1 LLINIKWL
9 FCREL
14 WEKTME
20 IKKHYKLYKDGKNWC
35 AMALAVAAVSA
46 GLVLG
51 NTNVKA
57 DTPAD
62 NVPVVKTTNPT
73 TGDANA
79 ELASQE
85 KAAQAKDNGNYG
97 YLDAAQVVNNN
108 DLHVSGWQATNQA
121 AGKDNRYL
129 VAYDSTTNTE
139 LGRASVTENVAR
151 PDVAKAY
158 PDVVNAKDSGYQ
170 ATMNNL
176 DWSKVKSVDDQIH
189 IVSRYSDAA
198 NGEGNHV
205 DNWSQPINLDK
216 GNYAYLDNFGV
227 KDNQLQ
233 VSGWNATNKAL
244 GKANHYVILYD
255 RTAGHEITRVKVEP
269 AVRPDVAKA
278 YSQVINAKDSGFNTA
293 FSLAGIDL
301 NHELQIISRYSDAAN
316 GEGNYV
322 SYWYAPK
329 KFAPANTSN
338 QGSLDSFN
346 LSNGQLIVSGWH
358 ATDYSQVENNHYLIL
373 FDNTN
378 KTQVKSIKVTNVARP
393 DVAKAYPTVA
403 TAGQSGFN
411 ANFGTVNLTP
421 GHSYSLVSRYSTLDG
436 GNGDN
441 GQSKT
446 TDYWFNPV
454 TLDQQASYIDSFTKT
469 DNGYNVKGWMV
480 SDQSINKPNAY
491 LILLNDGSEIDRV
504 HVDLTA
510 RPDVAKVYPS
520 IYNSQKSGFD
530 VNFKVDPAKAN
541 GTLKVIMRFAGD
553 DANKDFSDQYSQDYP
568 TNAGNFDNI
577 HVTASQVT
585 LSGWHASSQAANK
598 PYEWLIVLDNNG
610 QELYRQEITDKGLGR
625 DDVQNVYPYIEGA
638 NKSGFQVTMN
648 IPTKM
653 QGHLVR
659 FIHRLTDDKNGN
671 GNFIDLSSN
680 PVLVNLQYNLNE
692 NGINRYILN
701 NHINHAT
708 ITVNHVIP
716 ADTTDVYSET
726 EDGKP
731 NMVVVHETANPNDS
745 IWGEINYEKAHYNNA
760 FVHAFVDG
768 DQIIEISP
776 TDHEAWGAAYPANGR
791 AVQFEQ
797 VEVYGANNF
806 ARELV
811 NAAYY
816 TAYKMNEYGMVP
828 SLAQANGTG
837 TLWSHH
843 NVTQYIANGKTDH
856 TDPDGYWANRASR
869 YFGTSYTMKDFFELV
884 KYEYSHL

>member
-1 LLINIKWL
+1 
-9 FCREL
+9 
-14 WEKTME
+14 ME

-57 DTPAD
+57 DTPTD

-85 KAAQAKDNGNYG
+85 RAAQAKDNGNYG
-97 YLDAAQVVNNN
+97 YLDDAQVVNNN

-139 LGRASVTENVAR
+139 LGRTSVTENVAR

-170 ATMNNL
+170 ATMSNL

-322 SYWYAPK
+322 SYWYAPQ

-393 DVAKAYPTVA
+393 DVVKAYPTVA

-411 ANFGTVNLTP
+411 ANFGTVNLIP

-454 TLDQQASYIDSFTKT
+454 TLDQQASYVDSFTKT
-469 DNGYNVKGWMV
+469 DKGYNVKGWMV

-491 LILLNDGSEIDRV
+491 LILLNDGQEIARTKV
-504 HVDLTA
+504 ELTD

-520 IYNSQKSGFD
+520 IYNSQKSGF
-530 VNFKVDPAKAN
+530 NGEFMVDPAKAN

-553 DANKDFSDQYSQDYP
+553 DANHNYSDQYSQDYP
-568 TNAGNFDNI
+568 TNAGNFDNV
-577 HVTASQVT
+577 HVTASQVS
-585 LSGWHASSQAANK
+585 LSGWHASTQAGNK

-610 QELYRQEITDKGLGR
+610 QELYRQQITDKNITR
-625 DDVQNVYPYIEGA
+625 NDVQNVYPYIEGA
-638 NKSGFQVTMN
+638 NKSGFQIVIPTQENMLHKVVKIINRLTDDPAGNGNYIDIVSGPVSILSGAQTEGRKTTTYNDKGQIVAVYNDAEVISQLPELPTGCEITAVTMMLRYAGYN
-648 IPTKM
+648 VNKIQLANEMPRSNNGDYGFVGNPFSPSGWWIFPTGIAPVVNKYVGHSDIM
-653 QGHLVR
+653 TGASMERIKDKLNQGHLVVAWVANV
-659 FIHRLTDDKNGN
+659 NG
-671 GNFIDLSSN
+671 F
-680 PVLVNLQYNLNE
+680 V
-692 NGINRYILN
+692 
-701 NHINHAT
+701 NHALALT
-708 ITVNHVIP
+708 GYD
-716 ADTTDVYSET
+716 ASRLF
-726 EDGKP
+726 
-731 NMVVVHETANPNDS
+731 
-745 IWGEINYEKAHYNNA
+745 YNNPWTGRKESMTYGEFYQHWNA
-760 FVHAFVDG
+760 DKQRA
-768 DQIIEISP
+768 IS
-776 TDHEAWGAAYPANGR
+776 Y
-791 AVQFEQ
+791 
-797 VEVYGANNF
+797 
-806 ARELV
+806 
-811 NAAYY
+811 
-816 TAYKMNEYGMVP
+816 
-828 SLAQANGTG
+828 
-837 TLWSHH
+837 
-843 NVTQYIANGKTDH
+843 
-856 TDPDGYWANRASR
+856 
-869 YFGTSYTMKDFFELV
+869 
-884 KYEYSHL
+884 

>member
-1 LLINIKWL
+1 
-9 FCREL
+9 
-14 WEKTME
+14 ME

-35 AMALAVAAVSA
+35 AMALSVAAISA

-57 DTPAD
+57 DTPTD
-62 NVPVVKTTNPT
+62 NVSVVKTTNLT
-73 TGDANA
+73 TGDANV

-139 LGRASVTENVAR
+139 LGRTSVTENVAR

-170 ATMNNL
+170 ATMDNL

-255 RTAGHEITRVKVEP
+255 RTAGPEITRVKVEP
-269 AVRPDVAKA
+269 TVRPDVAKA

-322 SYWYAPK
+322 SYWYAPQ

-338 QGSLDSFN
+338 QGNLDSFN

-411 ANFGTVNLTP
+411 ANFGSVNLTP

-446 TDYWFNPV
+446 TDYWFSPV
-454 TLDQQASYIDSFTKT
+454 TLDQQASYVDSFTKT
-469 DNGYNVKGWMV
+469 DKGYNVKGWMV

-491 LILLNDGSEIDRV
+491 LILLNDGQEIARTKV
-504 HVDLTA
+504 ELTD

-520 IYNSQKSGFD
+520 IYNSQKSGF
-530 VNFKVDPAKAN
+530 NGEFKVDSAKAN
-541 GTLKVIMRFAGD
+541 GTLKLIMRFAGD
-553 DANKDFSDQYSQDYP
+553 DANKNFSDQYSQDYP

-577 HVTASQVT
+577 HVTASQVS
-585 LSGWHASSQAANK
+585 LSGWHASTQAGNK

-610 QELYRQEITDKGLGR
+610 QELYRQEITDKNISR
-625 DDVQNVYPYIEGA
+625 NDVQNVYPYIEGA
-638 NKSGFQVTMN
+638 NKSGFQIVIPTQENMLHKVVKIINRLTDDPAGNGNYIDIVSRPISILSGAQTEGRKTTIYNDNGQIVAVYNDAEVISQLPELPTGCEITAVTMMLRYAGYDVNKVQLAN
-648 IPTKM
+648 IMPRSNNGDYGFVGNPFSPSGWWIFPTGIAPVVDRFVGHHEIMTGASMQRIQDKLK
-653 QGHLVR
+653 QGHLVVAWVANV
-659 FIHRLTDDKNGN
+659 NG
-671 GNFIDLSSN
+671 F
-680 PVLVNLQYNLNE
+680 V
-692 NGINRYILN
+692 
-701 NHINHAT
+701 NHALALT
-708 ITVNHVIP
+708 GYD
-716 ADTTDVYSET
+716 A
-726 EDGKP
+726 GRLF
-731 NMVVVHETANPNDS
+731 
-745 IWGEINYEKAHYNNA
+745 YNNPWTGRKESMTYGEFYQHWNA
-760 FVHAFVDG
+760 DRQRA
-768 DQIIEISP
+768 IS
-776 TDHEAWGAAYPANGR
+776 Y
-791 AVQFEQ
+791 
-797 VEVYGANNF
+797 
-806 ARELV
+806 
-811 NAAYY
+811 
-816 TAYKMNEYGMVP
+816 
-828 SLAQANGTG
+828 
-837 TLWSHH
+837 
-843 NVTQYIANGKTDH
+843 
-856 TDPDGYWANRASR
+856 
-869 YFGTSYTMKDFFELV
+869 
-884 KYEYSHL
+884 

>member
-1 LLINIKWL
+1 MLINIKWL

-14 WEKTME
+14 WEITME

-57 DTPAD
+57 DTPTD

-85 KAAQAKDNGNYG
+85 RAAQAKDNGNYG
-97 YLDAAQVVNNN
+97 YLDDAQVVNNN

-139 LGRASVTENVAR
+139 LGRTSVTENVAR

-170 ATMNNL
+170 ATMSNL

-322 SYWYAPK
+322 SYWYAPQ

-393 DVAKAYPTVA
+393 DVVKAYPTVA

-411 ANFGTVNLTP
+411 ANFGTVNLIP

-454 TLDQQASYIDSFTKT
+454 TLDQQASYVDSFTKT
-469 DNGYNVKGWMV
+469 DKGYNVKGWMV

-491 LILLNDGSEIDRV
+491 LILLNDGQEIARTKV
-504 HVDLTA
+504 ELTD

-520 IYNSQKSGFD
+520 IYNSQKSGF
-530 VNFKVDPAKAN
+530 NGEFMVDPAKAN

-553 DANKDFSDQYSQDYP
+553 DANHNYSDQYSQDYP
-568 TNAGNFDNI
+568 TNAGNFDNV
-577 HVTASQVT
+577 HVTASQVS
-585 LSGWHASSQAANK
+585 LSGWHASTQAGNK

-610 QELYRQEITDKGLGR
+610 QELYRQQITDKNITR
-625 DDVQNVYPYIEGA
+625 NDVQNVYPYIEGA
-638 NKSGFQVTMN
+638 NKSGFQIVIPTQENMLHKVVKIINRLTDDPAGNGNYIDIVSGPVSILSGAQTEGRKTTTYNDKGQIVAVYNDAEVISQLPELPTGCEITAVTMMLRYAGYN
-648 IPTKM
+648 VNKIQLANEMPRSNNGDYGFVGNPFSPSGWWIFPTGIAPVVNKYVGHSDIM
-653 QGHLVR
+653 TGASMERIKDKLNQGHLVVAWVANV
-659 FIHRLTDDKNGN
+659 NG
-671 GNFIDLSSN
+671 F
-680 PVLVNLQYNLNE
+680 V
-692 NGINRYILN
+692 
-701 NHINHAT
+701 NHALALT
-708 ITVNHVIP
+708 GYD
-716 ADTTDVYSET
+716 ASRLF
-726 EDGKP
+726 
-731 NMVVVHETANPNDS
+731 
-745 IWGEINYEKAHYNNA
+745 YNNPWTGRKESMTYGEFYQHWNA
-760 FVHAFVDG
+760 DKQRA
-768 DQIIEISP
+768 IS
-776 TDHEAWGAAYPANGR
+776 Y
-791 AVQFEQ
+791 
-797 VEVYGANNF
+797 
-806 ARELV
+806 
-811 NAAYY
+811 
-816 TAYKMNEYGMVP
+816 
-828 SLAQANGTG
+828 
-837 TLWSHH
+837 
-843 NVTQYIANGKTDH
+843 
-856 TDPDGYWANRASR
+856 
-869 YFGTSYTMKDFFELV
+869 
-884 KYEYSHL
+884 

>member
-1 LLINIKWL
+1 
-9 FCREL
+9 
-14 WEKTME
+14 ME

-57 DTPAD
+57 DTLAD

-85 KAAQAKDNGNYG
+85 KTAQAKDNGNYG

-129 VAYDSTTNTE
+129 VAYDSTTSAE
-139 LGRASVTENVAR
+139 LGRTSVTENVAR

-269 AVRPDVAKA
+269 TVRPDVAKA

-322 SYWYAPK
+322 SYWYAPQ

-338 QGSLDSFN
+338 QGNLDSFN

-411 ANFGTVNLTP
+411 ANFGPVNLTP

-454 TLDQQASYIDSFTKT
+454 TLDQQATYVDSFTKT
-469 DNGYNVKGWMV
+469 DKGYNVKGWMV

-491 LILLNDGSEIDRV
+491 LILLNDGQEIARTKV
-504 HVDLTA
+504 ELTD

-520 IYNSQKSGFD
+520 IYNSQKSGF
-530 VNFKVDPAKAN
+530 NGEFKVDPAKAN

-553 DANKDFSDQYSQDYP
+553 DANKNFSDQYSQDYP

-577 HVTASQVT
+577 HVTASQVS
-585 LSGWHASSQAANK
+585 LSGWHASTQAGNK

-610 QELYRQEITDKGLGR
+610 QELYRQEITDKNISR
-625 DDVQNVYPYIEGA
+625 NDVQNVYPYIEGA
-638 NKSGFQVTMN
+638 NKSGFQIVIPTQENMLHKVVKIINRLTDDPAGNGNYIDIVSGPVSILSGAQTEGRKTTTYNDNGQIVAVYNDAEVISQLPELPTGCEITAVTMMLRYAGYDVNKVQLAN
-648 IPTKM
+648 IMPRSNNGDYGFVGNPFSPSGWWIFPTGIAPVVDRFVGHHEIMTGASMQRIQDKLK
-653 QGHLVR
+653 QGHLVVAWVANV
-659 FIHRLTDDKNGN
+659 NG
-671 GNFIDLSSN
+671 F
-680 PVLVNLQYNLNE
+680 V
-692 NGINRYILN
+692 
-701 NHINHAT
+701 NHALALT
-708 ITVNHVIP
+708 GYD
-716 ADTTDVYSET
+716 A
-726 EDGKP
+726 GRLF
-731 NMVVVHETANPNDS
+731 
-745 IWGEINYEKAHYNNA
+745 YNNPWTGRKESMTYGEFYQHWNA
-760 FVHAFVDG
+760 DRQRA
-768 DQIIEISP
+768 IS
-776 TDHEAWGAAYPANGR
+776 Y
-791 AVQFEQ
+791 
-797 VEVYGANNF
+797 
-806 ARELV
+806 
-811 NAAYY
+811 
-816 TAYKMNEYGMVP
+816 
-828 SLAQANGTG
+828 
-837 TLWSHH
+837 
-843 NVTQYIANGKTDH
+843 
-856 TDPDGYWANRASR
+856 
-869 YFGTSYTMKDFFELV
+869 
-884 KYEYSHL
+884 

>member
-1 LLINIKWL
+1 
-9 FCREL
+9 
-14 WEKTME
+14 ME

-338 QGSLDSFN
+338 QGNLDSFN

-454 TLDQQASYIDSFTKT
+454 TLDQQASYVDSFTKT

-491 LILLNDGSEIDRV
+491 LILLNDGQEIARTKV
-504 HVDLTA
+504 ELTD

-530 VNFKVDPAKAN
+530 GEFKVDPAKAN

-553 DANKDFSDQYSQDYP
+553 DANKNFSDQYSQDYP

-625 DDVQNVYPYIEGA
+625 NDVQNVYPYIEGA
-638 NKSGFQVTMN
+638 NKSGFQIVIPTQENMLHKVVKIINRLTDDSAGNGNYIDIVSGPVSILSGAQTEGRKTITYNDNGQIVAVYNDAEVISQLPELPTGCEITAVTMMLRYAGYDVNKVQLAN
-648 IPTKM
+648 IMPRSNNGDYGFVGNTFSPSGWWIFPTGIAPVVDRFVGHHEIMTGASMQRIQDKLK
-653 QGHLVR
+653 QGHLVVAWVANV
-659 FIHRLTDDKNGN
+659 NG
-671 GNFIDLSSN
+671 F
-680 PVLVNLQYNLNE
+680 V
-692 NGINRYILN
+692 
-701 NHINHAT
+701 NHALALT
-708 ITVNHVIP
+708 GYD
-716 ADTTDVYSET
+716 ASRLF
-726 EDGKP
+726 
-731 NMVVVHETANPNDS
+731 
-745 IWGEINYEKAHYNNA
+745 YNNPWTGRKESMTYGEFYQHWNA
-760 FVHAFVDG
+760 DKQRA
-768 DQIIEISP
+768 IS
-776 TDHEAWGAAYPANGR
+776 Y
-791 AVQFEQ
+791 
-797 VEVYGANNF
+797 
-806 ARELV
+806 
-811 NAAYY
+811 
-816 TAYKMNEYGMVP
+816 
-828 SLAQANGTG
+828 
-837 TLWSHH
+837 
-843 NVTQYIANGKTDH
+843 
-856 TDPDGYWANRASR
+856 
-869 YFGTSYTMKDFFELV
+869 
-884 KYEYSHL
+884 

>member
-1 LLINIKWL
+1 MLINIKWL

-14 WEKTME
+14 WEITME

-57 DTPAD
+57 DTSAD

-73 TGDANA
+73 TGDVNA

-97 YLDAAQVVNNN
+97 YLDVAQVVNNN

-139 LGRASVTENVAR
+139 LGRTSVTENVAR

-170 ATMNNL
+170 TIMNNL
-176 DWSKVKSVDDQIH
+176 DWNKVKSVDDQIQ

-198 NGEGNHV
+198 NGEGNRV

-269 AVRPDVAKA
+269 TVRPDVAKA

-293 FSLAGIDL
+293 FSLASIDL

-378 KTQVKSIKVTNVARP
+378 KTQVKSIKVTNVARL

-411 ANFGTVNLTP
+411 ANFGTVNLIS

-446 TDYWFNPV
+446 TDYWFSPV
-454 TLDQQASYIDSFTKT
+454 TLDQQASYVDSFTKA

-491 LILLNDGSEIDRV
+491 LILLNDGQEIARTKV
-504 HVDLTA
+504 ELTD

-520 IYNSQKSGFD
+520 IYNSQKSGF
-530 VNFKVDPAKAN
+530 NGEFKVDPAKAN

-553 DANKDFSDQYSQDYP
+553 DANQNYSDQYSQDYP

-638 NKSGFQVTMN
+638 NKSGFQIVIPTQENMLHKVVKIINRLTDDPAGNGNYIDIVSGPVSILSGAQTEGRKTTTYNDNGQIVAVYNDAEVISQLPELPTGCEITAVTMMLRYAGYDVNKVQLAN
-648 IPTKM
+648 IMPRSNNGDYGFVGNPFSPSGWWIFPTGIAPVVDRFVGHHEIMTGASMQRIQDKLK
-653 QGHLVR
+653 QGHLVVAWVANV
-659 FIHRLTDDKNGN
+659 NG
-671 GNFIDLSSN
+671 F
-680 PVLVNLQYNLNE
+680 V
-692 NGINRYILN
+692 
-701 NHINHAT
+701 NHALALT
-708 ITVNHVIP
+708 GYD
-716 ADTTDVYSET
+716 ASRLF
-726 EDGKP
+726 
-731 NMVVVHETANPNDS
+731 
-745 IWGEINYEKAHYNNA
+745 YNNPWTGRKESMTYGEFYQHWNA
-760 FVHAFVDG
+760 DKQRA
-768 DQIIEISP
+768 IS
-776 TDHEAWGAAYPANGR
+776 Y
-791 AVQFEQ
+791 
-797 VEVYGANNF
+797 
-806 ARELV
+806 
-811 NAAYY
+811 
-816 TAYKMNEYGMVP
+816 
-828 SLAQANGTG
+828 
-837 TLWSHH
+837 
-843 NVTQYIANGKTDH
+843 
-856 TDPDGYWANRASR
+856 
-869 YFGTSYTMKDFFELV
+869 
-884 KYEYSHL
+884 

>member
-1 LLINIKWL
+1 
-9 FCREL
+9 
-14 WEKTME
+14 ME

-73 TGDANA
+73 TGNANA
-79 ELASQE
+79 ELANQE

-97 YLDAAQVVNNN
+97 YLDVAQVVNNN

-139 LGRASVTENVAR
+139 LGRTSVTENVAR

-170 ATMNNL
+170 ATMSNL

-322 SYWYAPK
+322 SYWYAPQ

-454 TLDQQASYIDSFTKT
+454 TLDQQATYVDSFTKT
-469 DNGYNVKGWMV
+469 DKGYNVKGWMV

-491 LILLNDGSEIDRV
+491 LILLNDGQEIARTKV
-504 HVDLTA
+504 ELTD

-520 IYNSQKSGFD
+520 IYNSQKSGF
-530 VNFKVDPAKAN
+530 NGEFKVDPAKAN

-577 HVTASQVT
+577 HVTASQVS

-625 DDVQNVYPYIEGA
+625 SDVQNVYPYIEGA
-638 NKSGFQVTMN
+638 NKSGFQIMIPTQENMLHKVVKIINRLTDDPAGNGNYIDIVSGPVSILSGAQTEGRKTTTYNDNGQIVAVYNDAEVISQLPELPTGCEITAVTMMLRYAGYDVNKVQLAN
-648 IPTKM
+648 IMPRSNNGDYGFVGNPFSPSGWWIFPTGIAPVVDRFVGHHEIMTGASMQRIQDKLK
-653 QGHLVR
+653 QGHLVVAWVANV
-659 FIHRLTDDKNGN
+659 NG
-671 GNFIDLSSN
+671 F
-680 PVLVNLQYNLNE
+680 V
-692 NGINRYILN
+692 
-701 NHINHAT
+701 NHALALT
-708 ITVNHVIP
+708 GYD
-716 ADTTDVYSET
+716 ASRLF
-726 EDGKP
+726 
-731 NMVVVHETANPNDS
+731 
-745 IWGEINYEKAHYNNA
+745 YNNPWTGRKESMTYGEFYQHWNA
-760 FVHAFVDG
+760 DKQRA
-768 DQIIEISP
+768 IS
-776 TDHEAWGAAYPANGR
+776 Y
-791 AVQFEQ
+791 
-797 VEVYGANNF
+797 
-806 ARELV
+806 
-811 NAAYY
+811 
-816 TAYKMNEYGMVP
+816 
-828 SLAQANGTG
+828 
-837 TLWSHH
+837 
-843 NVTQYIANGKTDH
+843 
-856 TDPDGYWANRASR
+856 
-869 YFGTSYTMKDFFELV
+869 
-884 KYEYSHL
+884 

>member
-1 LLINIKWL
+1 
-9 FCREL
+9 
-14 WEKTME
+14 ME

-57 DTPAD
+57 DTPTD

-85 KAAQAKDNGNYG
+85 RAAQAKDNGNYG
-97 YLDAAQVVNNN
+97 YLDDAQVVNNN

-129 VAYDSTTNTE
+129 VAYDSTTNAE
-139 LGRASVTENVAR
+139 LGRTSVTENVAR

-170 ATMNNL
+170 ATMSNL

-322 SYWYAPK
+322 SYWYAPQ

-393 DVAKAYPTVA
+393 DVVKAYPTVA

-411 ANFGTVNLTP
+411 ANFGTVNLIP

-454 TLDQQASYIDSFTKT
+454 TLDQQASYVDSFTKT
-469 DNGYNVKGWMV
+469 DKGYNVKGWMV

-491 LILLNDGSEIDRV
+491 LILLNDGQEIARTKV
-504 HVDLTA
+504 ELTD

-520 IYNSQKSGFD
+520 IYNSQKSGF
-530 VNFKVDPAKAN
+530 NGEFMVDPAKAN

-553 DANKDFSDQYSQDYP
+553 DANHNYSDQYSQDYP
-568 TNAGNFDNI
+568 TNAGNFDNV
-577 HVTASQVT
+577 HVTASQVS
-585 LSGWHASSQAANK
+585 LSGWHASTQAGNK

-610 QELYRQEITDKGLGR
+610 QELYRQQITDKNITR
-625 DDVQNVYPYIEGA
+625 NDVQNVYPYIEGA
-638 NKSGFQVTMN
+638 NKSGFQIVIPTQENMLHKVVKIINRLTDDPAGNGNYIDIVSGPVSILSGAQTEGRKTTTYNDKGQIVAVYNDAEVISQLPELPTGCEITAVTMMLRYAGYN
-648 IPTKM
+648 VNKIQLANEMPRSNNGDYGFVGNPFSPSGWWIFPTGIAPVVNKYVGHSDIM
-653 QGHLVR
+653 TGASMERIKDKLNQGHLVVAWVANV
-659 FIHRLTDDKNGN
+659 NG
-671 GNFIDLSSN
+671 F
-680 PVLVNLQYNLNE
+680 V
-692 NGINRYILN
+692 
-701 NHINHAT
+701 NHALALT
-708 ITVNHVIP
+708 GYD
-716 ADTTDVYSET
+716 ASRLF
-726 EDGKP
+726 
-731 NMVVVHETANPNDS
+731 
-745 IWGEINYEKAHYNNA
+745 YNNPWTGRKESMTYGEFYQHWNA
-760 FVHAFVDG
+760 DKQRA
-768 DQIIEISP
+768 IS
-776 TDHEAWGAAYPANGR
+776 Y
-791 AVQFEQ
+791 
-797 VEVYGANNF
+797 
-806 ARELV
+806 
-811 NAAYY
+811 
-816 TAYKMNEYGMVP
+816 
-828 SLAQANGTG
+828 
-837 TLWSHH
+837 
-843 NVTQYIANGKTDH
+843 
-856 TDPDGYWANRASR
+856 
-869 YFGTSYTMKDFFELV
+869 
-884 KYEYSHL
+884 

>member
-1 LLINIKWL
+1 
-9 FCREL
+9 
-14 WEKTME
+14 ME

-35 AMALAVAAVSA
+35 AMALAVTAVSA

-57 DTPAD
+57 DTPTD

-108 DLHVSGWQATNQA
+108 DLQVSGWQATNQA

-139 LGRASVTENVAR
+139 LGRTPVTENVAR

-158 PDVVNAKDSGYQ
+158 PEVVNVKDSGYQ

-216 GNYAYLDNFGV
+216 GNYAYLDSFGV

-244 GKANHYVILYD
+244 GKKYHYVILYD
-255 RTAGHEITRVKVEP
+255 RTAGHEITRTKIEP
-269 AVRPDVAKA
+269 IARPDVARG
-278 YSQVINAKDSGFNTA
+278 YSQVINAKNSGFNTA

-301 NHELQIISRYSDAAN
+301 NHELQIISRYSDDAN

-329 KFAPANTSN
+329 KLAPANTSN

-346 LSNGQLIVSGWH
+346 ISNGQLTVTGWH

-378 KTQVKSIKVTNVARP
+378 KTQVKSIKITNVARP

-421 GHSYSLVSRYSTLDG
+421 GHNYSIVSRYSTLDG

-446 TDYWFNPV
+446 TDYWFAPV
-454 TLDQQASYIDSFTKT
+454 TLNQQASYVDSFTKT

-491 LILLNDGSEIDRV
+491 LILLNDGQEIARTKV
-504 HVDLTA
+504 ELTD

-520 IYNSQKSGFD
+520 IYNSQKSGF
-530 VNFKVDPAKAN
+530 NGEFKVDSAKPN

-553 DANKDFSDQYSQDYP
+553 DANKNFSDQYSQDYP

-577 HVTASQVT
+577 HVTASQVS
-585 LSGWHASSQAANK
+585 LSGWHASTQAGNK

-610 QELYRQEITDKGLGR
+610 QELYRQEITGKGLGR
-625 DDVQNVYPYIEGA
+625 NDIQNVYPYIEGA
-638 NKSGFQVTMN
+638 NKSGFQIVIPTQENMLHKVVKIINRLTDDPAGNGNYIDIVSRPISILSGAQTEGRKTTIYNDNGQIVAVYNDAEVISQLPELPTGCEITAVTMMLRYAGYDVNKVQLAN
-648 IPTKM
+648 IMPRSNNGDYGFVGNPFSLSGWWIFPTGIAPVVDRFVGHHEITTGTSMQRIQDKLK
-653 QGHLVR
+653 QGHLVVAWVANV
-659 FIHRLTDDKNGN
+659 NG
-671 GNFIDLSSN
+671 F
-680 PVLVNLQYNLNE
+680 V
-692 NGINRYILN
+692 
-701 NHINHAT
+701 NHALALT
-708 ITVNHVIP
+708 GYD
-716 ADTTDVYSET
+716 ASRLF
-726 EDGKP
+726 
-731 NMVVVHETANPNDS
+731 
-745 IWGEINYEKAHYNNA
+745 YNNPWTGRKESMTYGEFYQYWNA
-760 FVHAFVDG
+760 DRQRA
-768 DQIIEISP
+768 IS
-776 TDHEAWGAAYPANGR
+776 Y
-791 AVQFEQ
+791 
-797 VEVYGANNF
+797 
-806 ARELV
+806 
-811 NAAYY
+811 
-816 TAYKMNEYGMVP
+816 
-828 SLAQANGTG
+828 
-837 TLWSHH
+837 
-843 NVTQYIANGKTDH
+843 
-856 TDPDGYWANRASR
+856 
-869 YFGTSYTMKDFFELV
+869 
-884 KYEYSHL
+884 

>member
-1 LLINIKWL
+1 
-9 FCREL
+9 
-14 WEKTME
+14 ME

-35 AMALAVAAVSA
+35 AMALAFAAVSA

-57 DTPAD
+57 DTPTD

-97 YLDAAQVVNNN
+97 YLDAAQVVSNN

-139 LGRASVTENVAR
+139 LGRTSVTENVAR

-198 NGEGNHV
+198 TGEGDHV

-216 GNYAYLDNFGV
+216 GNYAYLDNFSV
-227 KDNQLQ
+227 ANNQLQ

-244 GKANHYVILYD
+244 GKTTHYVILYD
-255 RTAGHEITRVKVEP
+255 RTAGHEITRVKVELT
-269 AVRPDVAKA
+269 VRPDVAKA

-322 SYWYAPK
+322 SYWYAPQ

-411 ANFGTVNLTP
+411 ANFGPVNLTP

-441 GQSKT
+441 GQSKI

-454 TLDQQASYIDSFTKT
+454 TLDQQASYVDSFTKT

-491 LILLNDGSEIDRV
+491 LILLNDGQEIARTKV
-504 HVDLTA
+504 ELTD

-520 IYNSQKSGFD
+520 IYNSQKSGF
-530 VNFKVDPAKAN
+530 NGEFKVDPTKVN

-553 DANKDFSDQYSQDYP
+553 DANKNFSDQYSQDYP

-577 HVTASQVT
+577 HVTASQVS
-585 LSGWHASSQAANK
+585 LSGWHASTQAGNK

-625 DDVQNVYPYIEGA
+625 NDVQNVYPYIEGA
-638 NKSGFQVTMN
+638 NKSGFQIVIPTQENMLHKVVKIINRLTDDSAGNGNYIDIVSGPVSILSGAQTEGRKTTTYNDNGQIVAVYNDAEVISQLPELPTGCEITAVTMMLRYAGYDVNKVQLAN
-648 IPTKM
+648 IMPRSNNGDYGFVGNPFSPSGWWIFPTGIAPVVDRFVGHHEIMTGASMQRIQDKLK
-653 QGHLVR
+653 QGHLVVAWVANV
-659 FIHRLTDDKNGN
+659 NG
-671 GNFIDLSSN
+671 F
-680 PVLVNLQYNLNE
+680 V
-692 NGINRYILN
+692 
-701 NHINHAT
+701 NHALALT
-708 ITVNHVIP
+708 GYD
-716 ADTTDVYSET
+716 A
-726 EDGKP
+726 GRLF
-731 NMVVVHETANPNDS
+731 
-745 IWGEINYEKAHYNNA
+745 YNNPWTGRKESMTYGEFYQHWNA
-760 FVHAFVDG
+760 DRQRA
-768 DQIIEISP
+768 IS
-776 TDHEAWGAAYPANGR
+776 Y
-791 AVQFEQ
+791 
-797 VEVYGANNF
+797 
-806 ARELV
+806 
-811 NAAYY
+811 
-816 TAYKMNEYGMVP
+816 
-828 SLAQANGTG
+828 
-837 TLWSHH
+837 
-843 NVTQYIANGKTDH
+843 
-856 TDPDGYWANRASR
+856 
-869 YFGTSYTMKDFFELV
+869 
-884 KYEYSHL
+884 

>member
-1 LLINIKWL
+1 
-9 FCREL
+9 
-14 WEKTME
+14 ME

-35 AMALAVAAVSA
+35 LMALTVAAVSA

-51 NTNVKA
+51 NTSVNA
-57 DTPAD
+57 DTTTTITQ
-62 NVPVVKTTNPT
+62 PVNTDSQSSSTTQGKTDQP
-73 TGDANA
+73 
-79 ELASQE
+79 
-85 KAAQAKDNGNYG
+85 KDNGNYG
-97 YLDAAQVVNNN
+97 HLDSANVVNNN
-108 DLHVSGWQATNQA
+108 DLNVSGWQATNQA

-129 VAYDSTTNTE
+129 VAYDSTTKAE
-139 LGRASVTENVAR
+139 LGRTPVTKNITR
-151 PDVAKAY
+151 SDVAKAY
-158 PDVVNAKDSGYQ
+158 PNVENAKDSGYQ
-170 ATMNNL
+170 TIMNNL
-176 DWSKVKSVDDQIH
+176 DWNKVKSVDDQIH

-227 KDNQLQ
+227 KDNQLH

-269 AVRPDVAKA
+269 TVRPDVANA

-322 SYWYAPK
+322 SYWYAPQ

-378 KTQVKSIKVTNVARP
+378 RTQVKSIKVTNVARP

-411 ANFGTVNLTP
+411 ANFGPVNLTP

-454 TLDQQASYIDSFTKT
+454 TLDQQATYVDSFTKT

-491 LILLNDGSEIDRV
+491 LILLNDGQEIARTKV
-504 HVDLTA
+504 ELTD

-520 IYNSQKSGFD
+520 IYNSQKSGF
-530 VNFKVDPAKAN
+530 NGEFKVDPAKVN

-553 DANKDFSDQYSQDYP
+553 DVNQNYSDQYSHDYLV
-568 TNAGNFDNI
+568 NDAGNLITVETINNI
-577 HVTASQVT
+577 NASPLYTVDVY
-585 LSGWHASSQAANK
+585 SGSDDSIISDSHAQGV
-598 PYEWLIVLDNNG
+598 IVKATQGTYYVNPKCNHQYNLA
-610 QELYRQEITDKGLGR
+610 RQEGKLTGLYHYAGGGNPVTEAQYFINSIKNYVGQSILIL
-625 DDVQNVYPYIEGA
+625 DWEQGQNPAWGNTNWARQFVDE
-638 NKSGFQVTMN
+638 V
-648 IPTKM
+648 
-653 QGHLVR
+653 
-659 FIHRLTDDKNGN
+659 HRLTNVWPLIYVQESALNQVANCANDCGLWVAKYPSMNWHSWTIPDMNVNSGAFKQITGWQYTGDDRDRSI
-671 GNFIDLSSN
+671 F
-680 PVLVNLQYNLNE
+680 YLNKE
-692 NGINRYILN
+692 EWMKL
-701 NHINHAT
+701 
-708 ITVNHVIP
+708 
-716 ADTTDVYSET
+716 
-726 EDGKP
+726 
-731 NMVVVHETANPNDS
+731 ANPS
-745 IWGEINYEKAHYNNA
+745 
-760 FVHAFVDG
+760 
-768 DQIIEISP
+768 
-776 TDHEAWGAAYPANGR
+776 
-791 AVQFEQ
+791 
-797 VEVYGANNF
+797 EV
-806 ARELV
+806 
-811 NAAYY
+811 
-816 TAYKMNEYGMVP
+816 
-828 SLAQANGTG
+828 
-837 TLWSHH
+837 
-843 NVTQYIANGKTDH
+843 
-856 TDPDGYWANRASR
+856 
-869 YFGTSYTMKDFFELV
+869 
-884 KYEYSHL
+884 

>member
-1 LLINIKWL
+1 
-9 FCREL
+9 
-14 WEKTME
+14 ME

-57 DTPAD
+57 DTPTD

-139 LGRASVTENVAR
+139 LGRTSITENVAR

-216 GNYAYLDNFGV
+216 GNYAYLDNFSV
-227 KDNQLQ
+227 ANNQLQ
-233 VSGWNATNKAL
+233 VSGWNATNQAL
-244 GKANHYVILYD
+244 GKNNHYVILFD
-255 RTAGHEITRVKVEP
+255 RTTGREIARNKIEATE
-269 AVRPDVAKA
+269 RPDVAKV
-278 YSQVINAKDSGFNTA
+278 YPQVINAKASGFNTA
-293 FSLAGIDL
+293 FSLAGIDF
-301 NHELQIISRYSDAAN
+301 NHELQVISRYSDAAN
-316 GEGNYV
+316 GEGNRID
-322 SYWYAPK
+322 YWFAPK
-329 KFAPANTSN
+329 KFMSGNTSN
-338 QGSLDSFN
+338 QGNLDSFN
-346 LSNGQLIVSGWH
+346 LSDGQLIVSGWH

-411 ANFGTVNLTP
+411 ANFGPVNLTP

-454 TLDQQASYIDSFTKT
+454 TLDQQASYVDSFTKT

-491 LILLNDGSEIDRV
+491 LILLNDGQEIARTKV
-504 HVDLTA
+504 ELTD

-520 IYNSQKSGFD
+520 IYNSQKSGF
-530 VNFKVDPAKAN
+530 NGEFKVDPAKAN

-553 DANKDFSDQYSQDYP
+553 DANQNYSDQYSQDYP

-577 HVTASQVT
+577 HVTASQVS
-585 LSGWHASSQAANK
+585 LSGWHASTQAGNK

-610 QELYRQEITDKGLGR
+610 QELYRQEITDKDLGR
-625 DDVQNVYPYIEGA
+625 NDVQNVYPYIEGA

-659 FIHRLTDDKNGN
+659 FIHRLTDDKDGN

-716 ADTTDVYSET
+716 SDTTDVYSET

-745 IWGEINYEKAHYNNA
+745 IWGEINYEKANYNKA

-768 DQIIEISP
+768 NQIIEISP

-816 TAYKMNEYGMVP
+816 TAYKMNEYGMIP

-856 TDPDGYWANRASR
+856 TDPDGYWTNRASR

>member
-1 LLINIKWL
+1 
-9 FCREL
+9 
-14 WEKTME
+14 ME

-57 DTPAD
+57 DTVDATA
-62 NVPVVKTTNPT
+62 PVAQLTALTTESSQENL
-73 TGDANA
+73 AN
-79 ELASQE
+79 QE

-139 LGRASVTENVAR
+139 LGRTQVTENVAR

-170 ATMNNL
+170 ATMNSL

-189 IVSRYSDAA
+189 VVSRYSDAV
-198 NGEGNHV
+198 NGEGDHV

-216 GNYAYLDNFGV
+216 GNYAYLDNFDV

-244 GKANHYVILYD
+244 GKTNHYVILYD

-269 AVRPDVAKA
+269 TARPDVAKA
-278 YSQVINAKDSGFNTA
+278 YSQVINAKDSGFSTA

-301 NHELQIISRYSDAAN
+301 THELQIISRYSDAAN

-346 LSNGQLIVSGWH
+346 LSNGQLTVTGWH
-358 ATDYSQVENNHYLIL
+358 ATDYSQIENNHYLIL

-393 DVAKAYPTVA
+393 DVAKVYPTVA

-421 GHSYSLVSRYSTLDG
+421 GHSYSLVSRYSSLDS

-454 TLDQQASYIDSFTKT
+454 TLDQQASYVDSFTKT
-469 DNGYNVKGWMV
+469 NNGYNVKGWMV

-504 HVDLTA
+504 HVDLTD
-510 RPDVAKVYPS
+510 RLDVAKVYPS

-553 DANKDFSDQYSQDYP
+553 DANQNYSDQYSQDYP
-568 TNAGNFDNI
+568 TNAGSFDNI
-577 HVTASQVT
+577 HVTANQVS

-610 QELYRQEITDKGLGR
+610 QELYRQEITNKGLGR
-625 DDVQNVYPYIEGA
+625 NDVQNVYPYIEGA
-638 NKSGFQVTMN
+638 NKSGFQVTMD
-648 IPTKM
+648 IPSNM

-659 FIHRLTDDKNGN
+659 FINRFTDDKAGN
-671 GNFIDLSSN
+671 GNYVDYYSN
-680 PVLVNLQYNLNE
+680 PVLINLQYDLNA
-692 NGINRYILN
+692 NKINRYILN
-701 NHINHAT
+701 NHINHAN
-708 ITVNHVIP
+708 IIVNHVIP
-716 ADTTDVYSET
+716 ADTTGVYSET

-745 IWGEINYEKAHYNNA
+745 IWGEINYEKAHYDNA

-768 DQIIEISP
+768 DQIIEISS

-816 TAYKMNEYGMVP
+816 AAYKMNEYGMVP

-856 TDPDGYWANRASR
+856 TDPDGYWTNRASR
-869 YFGTSYTMKDFFELV
+869 YFGTSYTMNDFFELV

>member
-1 LLINIKWL
+1 
-9 FCREL
+9 
-14 WEKTME
+14 ME

-57 DTPAD
+57 DTSAD

-73 TGDANA
+73 TGDVNA

-85 KAAQAKDNGNYG
+85 KSAQAKDNGNYG

-139 LGRASVTENVAR
+139 LGRTSVTENVAR

-216 GNYAYLDNFGV
+216 GNYAYLDNFSV
-227 KDNQLQ
+227 ANNQLQ
-233 VSGWNATNKAL
+233 VSGWNATNQAL
-244 GKANHYVILYD
+244 GKTNHYVILFD
-255 RTAGHEITRVKVEP
+255 RTTGREIARNKIEATE
-269 AVRPDVAKA
+269 RPDVAKV
-278 YSQVINAKDSGFNTA
+278 YPQVINAKASGFNTA
-293 FSLAGIDL
+293 FSLAGIDF
-301 NHELQIISRYSDAAN
+301 NHELQVISRYSNAAN
-316 GEGNYV
+316 GEGNRV
-322 SYWYAPK
+322 DYWFAPK
-329 KFAPANTSN
+329 KFMSGNTSN
-338 QGSLDSFN
+338 QGNLDSFN

-446 TDYWFNPV
+446 TDYWFSPV
-454 TLDQQASYIDSFTKT
+454 TLDQQASYVDSFTKT
-469 DNGYNVKGWMV
+469 DNGYNVKGWMA

-491 LILLNDGSEIDRV
+491 LILLNDGQEIARTKV
-504 HVDLTA
+504 ELTD

-520 IYNSQKSGFD
+520 IYNSQKGGF
-530 VNFKVDPAKAN
+530 NGEFKVDPAKAN

-553 DANKDFSDQYSQDYP
+553 DANQNYSDQYSQDYP

-577 HVTASQVT
+577 HVTASQVS
-585 LSGWHASSQAANK
+585 LSGWHASTQAGNK

-625 DDVQNVYPYIEGA
+625 NDVQNVYPYIEGA
-638 NKSGFQVTMN
+638 NKSG
-648 IPTKM
+648 
-653 QGHLVR
+653 
-659 FIHRLTDDKNGN
+659 
-671 GNFIDLSSN
+671 
-680 PVLVNLQYNLNE
+680 
-692 NGINRYILN
+692 
-701 NHINHAT
+701 
-708 ITVNHVIP
+708 
-716 ADTTDVYSET
+716 
-726 EDGKP
+726 
-731 NMVVVHETANPNDS
+731 
-745 IWGEINYEKAHYNNA
+745 
-760 FVHAFVDG
+760 
-768 DQIIEISP
+768 
-776 TDHEAWGAAYPANGR
+776 
-791 AVQFEQ
+791 
-797 VEVYGANNF
+797 
-806 ARELV
+806 
-811 NAAYY
+811 
-816 TAYKMNEYGMVP
+816 
-828 SLAQANGTG
+828 
-837 TLWSHH
+837 
-843 NVTQYIANGKTDH
+843 
-856 TDPDGYWANRASR
+856 
-869 YFGTSYTMKDFFELV
+869 
-884 KYEYSHL
+884 

>member
-1 LLINIKWL
+1 
-9 FCREL
+9 
-14 WEKTME
+14 ME
-20 IKKHYKLYKDGKNWC
+20 IKKRYKLYKDGKNWC

-57 DTPAD
+57 DTPTA
-62 NVPVVKTTNPT
+62 NVPAVKTTNPT
-73 TGDANA
+73 TSDA

-108 DLHVSGWQATNQA
+108 DLQVSGWQATNQA

-139 LGRASVTENVAR
+139 LGRTSVTKNVAR

-216 GNYAYLDNFGV
+216 GNYAYLDSFGV

-269 AVRPDVAKA
+269 TVRPDVAKA

-329 KFAPANTSN
+329 KLAPANTSN

-346 LSNGQLIVSGWH
+346 LSNSQLTVTGWH

-378 KTQVKSIKVTNVARP
+378 KTQVKSIKITNVARP

-454 TLDQQASYIDSFTKT
+454 TLDQQASYVDSFTKT

-491 LILLNDGSEIDRV
+491 LILLNDGQEIARTKV
-504 HVDLTA
+504 ELTD

-520 IYNSQKSGFD
+520 IYNSQKSGF
-530 VNFKVDPAKAN
+530 NGEFKVDPAKAN
-541 GTLKVIMRFAGD
+541 GILKVIMRFAGD
-553 DANKDFSDQYSQDYP
+553 DANKNFSDQYSQDYP

-577 HVTASQVT
+577 HVTASQVS
-585 LSGWHASSQAANK
+585 LSGWHASTQAGNK

-625 DDVQNVYPYIEGA
+625 NDVQNVYPYIEGA
-638 NKSGFQVTMN
+638 NKSGFQ
-648 IPTKM
+648 
-653 QGHLVR
+653 
-659 FIHRLTDDKNGN
+659 
-671 GNFIDLSSN
+671 
-680 PVLVNLQYNLNE
+680 
-692 NGINRYILN
+692 
-701 NHINHAT
+701 
-708 ITVNHVIP
+708 
-716 ADTTDVYSET
+716 
-726 EDGKP
+726 
-731 NMVVVHETANPNDS
+731 
-745 IWGEINYEKAHYNNA
+745 
-760 FVHAFVDG
+760 
-768 DQIIEISP
+768 
-776 TDHEAWGAAYPANGR
+776 
-791 AVQFEQ
+791 
-797 VEVYGANNF
+797 
-806 ARELV
+806 
-811 NAAYY
+811 
-816 TAYKMNEYGMVP
+816 
-828 SLAQANGTG
+828 
-837 TLWSHH
+837 
-843 NVTQYIANGKTDH
+843 
-856 TDPDGYWANRASR
+856 
-869 YFGTSYTMKDFFELV
+869 
-884 KYEYSHL
+884 

>member
-1 LLINIKWL
+1 
-9 FCREL
+9 
-14 WEKTME
+14 ME

-57 DTPAD
+57 DTLAD

-85 KAAQAKDNGNYG
+85 KTAQAKDNGNYG

-129 VAYDSTTNTE
+129 VAYDSTTSAE
-139 LGRASVTENVAR
+139 LGRTSVTENVAR

-233 VSGWNATNKAL
+233 VTGWNATNKAL

-269 AVRPDVAKA
+269 TIRLDVAKA

-322 SYWYAPK
+322 SYWYAPQ

-338 QGSLDSFN
+338 QGNLDSFN

-393 DVAKAYPTVA
+393 DVARAYPTVA

-411 ANFGTVNLTP
+411 ANFGPVNLTP

-454 TLDQQASYIDSFTKT
+454 TLDQQATYVDSFTKT
-469 DNGYNVKGWMV
+469 DKGYNVKGWMV

-491 LILLNDGSEIDRV
+491 LILLNDGQEIARTKV
-504 HVDLTA
+504 ELTD

-520 IYNSQKSGFD
+520 IYNSQKSGF
-530 VNFKVDPAKAN
+530 NGEFKVDPAKAN

-553 DANKDFSDQYSQDYP
+553 DANKNFSDQYSQDYP

-625 DDVQNVYPYIEGA
+625 NDVQNVYPYIEGA
-638 NKSGFQVTMN
+638 NKSGFQIVIPTQENMLHKVVKIINRLTDDPAGNGNYIDIVSGPVSILSGAQTEGRKTTTYNDNGQIVAVYNDAEVISQLPELPTGCEITAVTMMLRYAGYDVNKVQLAN
-648 IPTKM
+648 IMPRSNNGDYGFVGNPFSPSGWWIFPTGIAPVVDRFVGHHEIMTGASMQRIQDKLK
-653 QGHLVR
+653 QGHLVVAWVANV
-659 FIHRLTDDKNGN
+659 NG
-671 GNFIDLSSN
+671 F
-680 PVLVNLQYNLNE
+680 V
-692 NGINRYILN
+692 
-701 NHINHAT
+701 NHALALT
-708 ITVNHVIP
+708 GYD
-716 ADTTDVYSET
+716 A
-726 EDGKP
+726 GRLF
-731 NMVVVHETANPNDS
+731 
-745 IWGEINYEKAHYNNA
+745 YNNPWTGRKESMTYGEFYQHWNA
-760 FVHAFVDG
+760 DRQRA
-768 DQIIEISP
+768 IS
-776 TDHEAWGAAYPANGR
+776 Y
-791 AVQFEQ
+791 
-797 VEVYGANNF
+797 
-806 ARELV
+806 
-811 NAAYY
+811 
-816 TAYKMNEYGMVP
+816 
-828 SLAQANGTG
+828 
-837 TLWSHH
+837 
-843 NVTQYIANGKTDH
+843 
-856 TDPDGYWANRASR
+856 
-869 YFGTSYTMKDFFELV
+869 
-884 KYEYSHL
+884 

>member
-1 LLINIKWL
+1 
-9 FCREL
+9 
-14 WEKTME
+14 ME

-51 NTNVKA
+51 NMNVKA
-57 DTPAD
+57 DTPTD

-97 YLDAAQVVNNN
+97 YLDAAQVLNNN

-139 LGRASVTENVAR
+139 LGRTSVTENVAR

-158 PDVVNAKDSGYQ
+158 PDVVNAKESGYQ

-198 NGEGNHV
+198 NGEGNRV

-269 AVRPDVAKA
+269 TVRLDVAKA
-278 YSQVINAKDSGFNTA
+278 CSQVINAKDSGFNTA

-316 GEGNYV
+316 SEGNYV

-346 LSNGQLIVSGWH
+346 LSDGQLIVSGWH
-358 ATDYSQVENNHYLIL
+358 ATDYSQVENSHYLIL

-378 KTQVKSIKVTNVARP
+378 KAQVKSIKVTNVARP

-441 GQSKT
+441 GQSKI
-446 TDYWFNPV
+446 TDYWFSPI
-454 TLDQQASYIDSFTKT
+454 TLDQQASYVDSFTKT
-469 DNGYNVKGWMV
+469 AKGYNVKGWMV
-480 SDQSINKPNAY
+480 SDQSINKSNAY
-491 LILLNDGSEIDRV
+491 LILLNDGQEIAKTKV
-504 HVDLTA
+504 ELTD

-520 IYNSQKSGFD
+520 IYNSQKSGF
-530 VNFKVDPAKAN
+530 NGEFNVDPAKAN
-541 GTLKVIMRFAGD
+541 GTLKVIIRFAGN

-625 DDVQNVYPYIEGA
+625 NDVQNVYPYIEGA

-659 FIHRLTDDKNGN
+659 FVHRLTDDKDGN

-680 PVLVNLQYNLNE
+680 PVLVNLQYNLNA

-716 ADTTDVYSET
+716 SDTTDVYSET

-856 TDPDGYWANRASR
+856 TDPNGYWTNRASR

>member
-1 LLINIKWL
+1 MLINIKWL

-14 WEKTME
+14 WEITME

-57 DTPAD
+57 DTPTD

-139 LGRASVTENVAR
+139 LGRTSVTENVAR

-170 ATMNNL
+170 ATMDNL

-269 AVRPDVAKA
+269 TVRLDVAKA
-278 YSQVINAKDSGFNTA
+278 CSQVINAKDSGFNTA

-316 GEGNYV
+316 SEGNYV

-346 LSNGQLIVSGWH
+346 LSDGQLIVSGWH
-358 ATDYSQVENNHYLIL
+358 ATDYSQVENSHYLIL

-378 KTQVKSIKVTNVARP
+378 KAQVKSIKVTNVARP

-441 GQSKT
+441 GQSKI
-446 TDYWFNPV
+446 TDYWFSPI
-454 TLDQQASYIDSFTKT
+454 TLDQRASYIDSFTKT

-491 LILLNDGSEIDRV
+491 LILLNDGQEIARTKV
-504 HVDLTA
+504 ELTD
-510 RPDVAKVYPS
+510 RPDVAKVCPS
-520 IYNSQKSGFD
+520 IYNSQKSGF
-530 VNFKVDPAKAN
+530 NGEFKVDPAKAN
-541 GTLKVIMRFAGD
+541 GTLKVIMRFAGN

-577 HVTASQVT
+577 HVTASQVS
-585 LSGWHASSQAANK
+585 LSGWHASTQAGNK

-610 QELYRQEITDKGLGR
+610 QELYRQEITDKGLGQN
-625 DDVQNVYPYIEGA
+625 DVQNVYPYIEGA
-638 NKSGFQVTMN
+638 NKSGFQIVIPTQENMLHKVVKIINRLTDDSAGNGNYIDIVSGPVSILSGAQTEGRKTTTYNDNGQIVAVYNDAEVISQLPELPTGCEITAVTMMLRYAGYDVNKVQLAN
-648 IPTKM
+648 IMPRSNNGDYGFVGNPFSPSGWWIFPTGIAPVVDRFVGHHEIMTGASMQRIQDKLK
-653 QGHLVR
+653 QGHLVVAWVANV
-659 FIHRLTDDKNGN
+659 NG
-671 GNFIDLSSN
+671 F
-680 PVLVNLQYNLNE
+680 V
-692 NGINRYILN
+692 
-701 NHINHAT
+701 NHALALT
-708 ITVNHVIP
+708 GYD
-716 ADTTDVYSET
+716 A
-726 EDGKP
+726 GRLF
-731 NMVVVHETANPNDS
+731 
-745 IWGEINYEKAHYNNA
+745 YNNPWTGRKESMTYGEFYQHWNA
-760 FVHAFVDG
+760 DRQRA
-768 DQIIEISP
+768 IS
-776 TDHEAWGAAYPANGR
+776 Y
-791 AVQFEQ
+791 
-797 VEVYGANNF
+797 
-806 ARELV
+806 
-811 NAAYY
+811 
-816 TAYKMNEYGMVP
+816 
-828 SLAQANGTG
+828 
-837 TLWSHH
+837 
-843 NVTQYIANGKTDH
+843 
-856 TDPDGYWANRASR
+856 
-869 YFGTSYTMKDFFELV
+869 
-884 KYEYSHL
+884 

>member
-1 LLINIKWL
+1 
-9 FCREL
+9 
-14 WEKTME
+14 ME

-57 DTPAD
+57 DTLAD

-85 KAAQAKDNGNYG
+85 KTAQAKDNGNYG

-129 VAYDSTTNTE
+129 VAYDSTTSAE
-139 LGRASVTENVAR
+139 LGRTSVTENVAR

-269 AVRPDVAKA
+269 TVRPDVAKA

-322 SYWYAPK
+322 SYWYAPQ

-338 QGSLDSFN
+338 QGNLDSFN

-411 ANFGTVNLTP
+411 ANFGPVNLTP

-454 TLDQQASYIDSFTKT
+454 TLDQQATYVDSFTKT
-469 DNGYNVKGWMV
+469 DKGYNVKGWMV

-491 LILLNDGSEIDRV
+491 LILLNDGQEIARTKV
-504 HVDLTA
+504 ELTD

-520 IYNSQKSGFD
+520 IYNSQKSGF
-530 VNFKVDPAKAN
+530 NGEFKVDSAKAN

-553 DANKDFSDQYSQDYP
+553 DANKNFSDQYSQDYP

-625 DDVQNVYPYIEGA
+625 NDVQNVYPYIEGA
-638 NKSGFQVTMN
+638 NKSGFQIVIPTQENMLHKVVKIINRLTDDPAGNGNYIDIVSGPVSILSGAQTEGRKTTTYNDNGQIVAVYNDAEVISQLPELPTGCEITAVTMMLRYAGYDVNKVQLAN
-648 IPTKM
+648 IMPRSNNGDYGFVGNPFSPSGWWIFPTGIAPVVDRFVGHHEIMTGASMQRIQDKLK
-653 QGHLVR
+653 QGHLVVAWVANV
-659 FIHRLTDDKNGN
+659 NG
-671 GNFIDLSSN
+671 F
-680 PVLVNLQYNLNE
+680 V
-692 NGINRYILN
+692 
-701 NHINHAT
+701 NHALALT
-708 ITVNHVIP
+708 GYD
-716 ADTTDVYSET
+716 A
-726 EDGKP
+726 GRLF
-731 NMVVVHETANPNDS
+731 
-745 IWGEINYEKAHYNNA
+745 YNNPWTGRKESMTYGEFYQHWNA
-760 FVHAFVDG
+760 DRQRA
-768 DQIIEISP
+768 IS
-776 TDHEAWGAAYPANGR
+776 Y
-791 AVQFEQ
+791 
-797 VEVYGANNF
+797 
-806 ARELV
+806 
-811 NAAYY
+811 
-816 TAYKMNEYGMVP
+816 
-828 SLAQANGTG
+828 
-837 TLWSHH
+837 
-843 NVTQYIANGKTDH
+843 
-856 TDPDGYWANRASR
+856 
-869 YFGTSYTMKDFFELV
+869 
-884 KYEYSHL
+884 

>member
-1 LLINIKWL
+1 
-9 FCREL
+9 
-14 WEKTME
+14 
-20 IKKHYKLYKDGKNWC
+20 
-35 AMALAVAAVSA
+35 MALAVAAVSA

-57 DTPAD
+57 DTPTA
-62 NVPVVKTTNPT
+62 NVPAVKTTNPT
-73 TGDANA
+73 TSDA

-85 KAAQAKDNGNYG
+85 TAAQAKDNGNYG

-108 DLHVSGWQATNQA
+108 DLQVSGWQATNQA

-139 LGRASVTENVAR
+139 LGRTSVTKNVVR

-170 ATMNNL
+170 AMMNNL

-216 GNYAYLDNFGV
+216 GNYAYLDSFGV

-269 AVRPDVAKA
+269 TVRPDVAKA

-322 SYWYAPK
+322 SYWYVPK

-338 QGSLDSFN
+338 QGNLDSFN

-454 TLDQQASYIDSFTKT
+454 TLDQQASYVDSFTKT

-480 SDQSINKPNAY
+480 SDQSITKPNAY
-491 LILLNDGSEIDRV
+491 LILLNDGKEIARTKV
-504 HVDLTA
+504 ELTD

-520 IYNSQKSGFD
+520 IYNSQKSGF
-530 VNFKVDPAKAN
+530 NGEFKVDPAKAN

-553 DANKDFSDQYSQDYP
+553 DANKNFSDQYSQDYP

-577 HVTASQVT
+577 HVTASQVS
-585 LSGWHASSQAANK
+585 LSGWHASTQAGNK

-625 DDVQNVYPYIEGA
+625 NDVQNVYPYIEGA
-638 NKSGFQVTMN
+638 NKSGFQIVIPTQENMLHKVVKIINRLTDDPAGNGNYIDIVSGPISILSGAQTESRKTTTYNDNGQIVAVYNDAEVISQLPELPTGCEITAVTMMLRYAGYDVNKVQLAN
-648 IPTKM
+648 IMPRSNNGDYGFVGNPFSPSGWWIFPTGIAPVVDRFVGHHEIMTGASMQRIQDKLK
-653 QGHLVR
+653 QGHLVVAWVANV
-659 FIHRLTDDKNGN
+659 NG
-671 GNFIDLSSN
+671 F
-680 PVLVNLQYNLNE
+680 V
-692 NGINRYILN
+692 
-701 NHINHAT
+701 NHALALT
-708 ITVNHVIP
+708 GYD
-716 ADTTDVYSET
+716 ASRLF
-726 EDGKP
+726 
-731 NMVVVHETANPNDS
+731 
-745 IWGEINYEKAHYNNA
+745 YNNPWTGRKESMTYGEFYQHWNA
-760 FVHAFVDG
+760 DRQRA
-768 DQIIEISP
+768 IS
-776 TDHEAWGAAYPANGR
+776 Y
-791 AVQFEQ
+791 
-797 VEVYGANNF
+797 
-806 ARELV
+806 
-811 NAAYY
+811 
-816 TAYKMNEYGMVP
+816 
-828 SLAQANGTG
+828 
-837 TLWSHH
+837 
-843 NVTQYIANGKTDH
+843 
-856 TDPDGYWANRASR
+856 
-869 YFGTSYTMKDFFELV
+869 
-884 KYEYSHL
+884 

>member
-1 LLINIKWL
+1 
-9 FCREL
+9 
-14 WEKTME
+14 ME

-35 AMALAVAAVSA
+35 AMALAVTAVSA

-57 DTPAD
+57 DTPTD

-85 KAAQAKDNGNYG
+85 KVAQAKDNGNYG
-97 YLDAAQVVNNN
+97 YLDSAQVVNNN

-121 AGKDNRYL
+121 ASKDNRYL

-139 LGRASVTENVAR
+139 LGRTSVTENVAR

-158 PDVVNAKDSGYQ
+158 PEVVNAKDSGYQ

-198 NGEGNHV
+198 NGEGNHI

-216 GNYAYLDNFGV
+216 GNYAYLDSFGV

-244 GKANHYVILYD
+244 GKKYHYVILYD
-255 RTAGHEITRVKVEP
+255 RTAGHEITRTKIEP
-269 AVRPDVAKA
+269 IARLDVAQV
-278 YSQVINAKDSGFNTA
+278 YSQVINAKNSGFNTA
-293 FSLAGIDL
+293 FSLADIDL
-301 NHELQIISRYSDAAN
+301 NHELQIISRYSDDAN

-329 KFAPANTSN
+329 KLAPANTSN

-454 TLDQQASYIDSFTKT
+454 TLDQQATYVDSFTKT
-469 DNGYNVKGWMV
+469 DKGYNVKGWMV

-491 LILLNDGSEIDRV
+491 LILLNDGQEIARTKV
-504 HVDLTA
+504 ELTD

-520 IYNSQKSGFD
+520 IYNSQKSGF
-530 VNFKVDPAKAN
+530 NGEFKVDPAKAN

-577 HVTASQVT
+577 HVTASQVA

-625 DDVQNVYPYIEGA
+625 NDVQNVYPYIEGA

-659 FIHRLTDDKNGN
+659 FIHRLTDDKDGN

-680 PVLVNLQYNLNE
+680 PVLVNLQYNLNA

-716 ADTTDVYSET
+716 SDTTDVYSET

-745 IWGEINYEKAHYNNA
+745 IWGEINYEKANYNKA

-768 DQIIEISP
+768 NQIIEISP

-791 AVQFEQ
+791 AIQFEQ

-816 TAYKMNEYGMVP
+816 TAYKMNEYGMIP

>member
-1 LLINIKWL
+1 
-9 FCREL
+9 
-14 WEKTME
+14 ME

-51 NTNVKA
+51 NMNVKA
-57 DTPAD
+57 DTPTD

-73 TGDANA
+73 IGDANA
-79 ELASQE
+79 ELVSQE

-97 YLDAAQVVNNN
+97 YLDSAQVVNNN
-108 DLHVSGWQATNQA
+108 DLRVSGWQATNQA

-139 LGRASVTENVAR
+139 LGRTSVTENVAR

-158 PDVVNAKDSGYQ
+158 PDVVNAKESGYQ

-198 NGEGNHV
+198 NGEGNRV

-269 AVRPDVAKA
+269 TVRLDVAKA
-278 YSQVINAKDSGFNTA
+278 CSQVINAKDSGFNTA

-316 GEGNYV
+316 SEGNYV

-346 LSNGQLIVSGWH
+346 LSDGQLIVSGWH
-358 ATDYSQVENNHYLIL
+358 ATDYSQVENSHYLIL

-378 KTQVKSIKVTNVARP
+378 KAQVKSIKVTNVARP

-411 ANFGTVNLTP
+411 ANFGSVNLTP

-441 GQSKT
+441 GQSKI
-446 TDYWFNPV
+446 TDYWFSPI
-454 TLDQQASYIDSFTKT
+454 TLDQQASYVDSFTKT
-469 DNGYNVKGWMV
+469 AKGYNVKGWMV
-480 SDQSINKPNAY
+480 SDQSINKSNAY
-491 LILLNDGSEIDRV
+491 LILLNDGQEIAKTKV
-504 HVDLTA
+504 ELTD

-520 IYNSQKSGFD
+520 IYNSQKSGF
-530 VNFKVDPAKAN
+530 NGEFNVDPAKAN
-541 GTLKVIMRFAGD
+541 GTLKVIIRFAGN

-568 TNAGNFDNI
+568 TNAGNFDNV

-625 DDVQNVYPYIEGA
+625 NDVQNVYPYIEGA

-659 FIHRLTDDKNGN
+659 FVHRLTDDKDGN

-680 PVLVNLQYNLNE
+680 PVLVNLQYNLNA

-716 ADTTDVYSET
+716 SDTTDVYSET

-856 TDPDGYWANRASR
+856 TDPDGYWTNRASR

>member
-1 LLINIKWL
+1 
-9 FCREL
+9 
-14 WEKTME
+14 ME

-85 KAAQAKDNGNYG
+85 KVAQAKDNGNYG
-97 YLDAAQVVNNN
+97 YLDVAQVVNNN

-139 LGRASVTENVAR
+139 LGRTSVTENVAR

-269 AVRPDVAKA
+269 TVRPDVAKA

-322 SYWYAPK
+322 SYWYAPQ

-411 ANFGTVNLTP
+411 ANFGTVDLTP

-454 TLDQQASYIDSFTKT
+454 TLDQQASYVDSFTKT

-491 LILLNDGSEIDRV
+491 LILLNDGQEIARTKV
-504 HVDLTA
+504 ELTD

-520 IYNSQKSGFD
+520 IYNSQKSGF
-530 VNFKVDPAKAN
+530 NGEFKVDPAKAN

-553 DANKDFSDQYSQDYP
+553 DANHNYSDQYSQDYP
-568 TNAGNFDNI
+568 TNAGNFDNV

-625 DDVQNVYPYIEGA
+625 SDVQNVYPYIEGA
-638 NKSGFQVTMN
+638 NKSGFQIVIPTQENMLHKVVKIINRLTDDSAGDGNYIDIVSGPVSILSGAQTEGRKTTTYNDNGQIVAVYNDAEVISQLPELPTGCEITAVTMMLRYAGYDVNKVQLAN
-648 IPTKM
+648 IMPRSNNGDYGFVGNPFSPSGWWIFPTGIAPVVDRFVGHHEIMTGASMQRIQDKLK
-653 QGHLVR
+653 QGHLVVAWVANV
-659 FIHRLTDDKNGN
+659 NG
-671 GNFIDLSSN
+671 F
-680 PVLVNLQYNLNE
+680 V
-692 NGINRYILN
+692 
-701 NHINHAT
+701 NHALALT
-708 ITVNHVIP
+708 GYD
-716 ADTTDVYSET
+716 ASRLF
-726 EDGKP
+726 
-731 NMVVVHETANPNDS
+731 
-745 IWGEINYEKAHYNNA
+745 YNNPWTGRKESMTYGEFYQHWNA
-760 FVHAFVDG
+760 DKQRA
-768 DQIIEISP
+768 IS
-776 TDHEAWGAAYPANGR
+776 Y
-791 AVQFEQ
+791 
-797 VEVYGANNF
+797 
-806 ARELV
+806 
-811 NAAYY
+811 
-816 TAYKMNEYGMVP
+816 
-828 SLAQANGTG
+828 
-837 TLWSHH
+837 
-843 NVTQYIANGKTDH
+843 
-856 TDPDGYWANRASR
+856 
-869 YFGTSYTMKDFFELV
+869 
-884 KYEYSHL
+884 

>member
-1 LLINIKWL
+1 
-9 FCREL
+9 
-14 WEKTME
+14 ME

-51 NTNVKA
+51 NMNVKA
-57 DTPAD
+57 DTPTD

-73 TGDANA
+73 IGDANA
-79 ELASQE
+79 ELVSQE

-97 YLDAAQVVNNN
+97 YLDSAQVVNNN
-108 DLHVSGWQATNQA
+108 DLRVSGWQATNQA

-139 LGRASVTENVAR
+139 LGRTSVTENVAR

-158 PDVVNAKDSGYQ
+158 PDVVNAKESGYQ

-198 NGEGNHV
+198 NGEGNRV

-269 AVRPDVAKA
+269 TVRLDVAKA
-278 YSQVINAKDSGFNTA
+278 CSQVINAKDSGFNTA

-316 GEGNYV
+316 SEGNYV

-346 LSNGQLIVSGWH
+346 LSDGQLIVSGWH
-358 ATDYSQVENNHYLIL
+358 ATDYSQVENSHYLIL

-378 KTQVKSIKVTNVARP
+378 KAQVKSIKVTNVARP

-421 GHSYSLVSRYSTLDG
+421 GHSYSLVSCYSTLDG

-441 GQSKT
+441 GQSKI
-446 TDYWFNPV
+446 TDYWFSPI
-454 TLDQQASYIDSFTKT
+454 TLDQQASYVDSFTKT
-469 DNGYNVKGWMV
+469 AKGYNVKGWMV
-480 SDQSINKPNAY
+480 SDQSINKSNAY
-491 LILLNDGSEIDRV
+491 LILLNDGQEIAKTKV
-504 HVDLTA
+504 ELTD

-520 IYNSQKSGFD
+520 IYNSQKSGF
-530 VNFKVDPAKAN
+530 NGEFNVDPAKAN
-541 GTLKVIMRFAGD
+541 GTLKVIIRFAGN

-568 TNAGNFDNI
+568 TNAGNFDNV

-625 DDVQNVYPYIEGA
+625 NDVQNVYPYIEGA

-659 FIHRLTDDKNGN
+659 FVHRLTDDKDGN

-680 PVLVNLQYNLNE
+680 PVLVNLQYNLNA

-716 ADTTDVYSET
+716 SDTTDVYSET

-856 TDPDGYWANRASR
+856 TDPDGYWTNRASR

>member
-1 LLINIKWL
+1 
-9 FCREL
+9 
-14 WEKTME
+14 ME

-57 DTPAD
+57 DTSAD

-73 TGDANA
+73 TGDVNA

-97 YLDAAQVVNNN
+97 YLDVAQVVNNN

-139 LGRASVTENVAR
+139 LGRTSVTENVAR

-170 ATMNNL
+170 TIMNNL
-176 DWSKVKSVDDQIH
+176 DWNKVKSVDDQIQ

-198 NGEGNHV
+198 NGEGNRV

-269 AVRPDVAKA
+269 TVRPDVAKA

-293 FSLAGIDL
+293 FSLASIDL

-378 KTQVKSIKVTNVARP
+378 KTQVKSIKVTNVARL

-411 ANFGTVNLTP
+411 ANFGTVNLIS

-446 TDYWFNPV
+446 TDYWFSPV
-454 TLDQQASYIDSFTKT
+454 TLDQQASYVDSFTKA

-491 LILLNDGSEIDRV
+491 LILLNDGQEIARTKV
-504 HVDLTA
+504 ELTD

-520 IYNSQKSGFD
+520 IYNSQKSGF
-530 VNFKVDPAKAN
+530 NGEFKVDPAKAN

-553 DANKDFSDQYSQDYP
+553 DANQNYSDQYSQDYP

-638 NKSGFQVTMN
+638 NKSGFQIVIPTQENMLHKVVKIINRLTDDPAGNGNYIDIVSGPVSILSGAQTEGRKTTTYNDNGQIVAVYNDAEVISQLPELPTGCEITAVTMMLRYAGYDVNKVQLAN
-648 IPTKM
+648 IMPRSNNGDYGFVGNPFSPSGWWIFPTGIAPVVDRFVGHHEIMTGASMQRIQDKLK
-653 QGHLVR
+653 QGHLVVAWVANV
-659 FIHRLTDDKNGN
+659 NG
-671 GNFIDLSSN
+671 F
-680 PVLVNLQYNLNE
+680 V
-692 NGINRYILN
+692 
-701 NHINHAT
+701 NHALALT
-708 ITVNHVIP
+708 GYD
-716 ADTTDVYSET
+716 ASRLF
-726 EDGKP
+726 
-731 NMVVVHETANPNDS
+731 
-745 IWGEINYEKAHYNNA
+745 YNNPWTGRKESMTYGEFYQHWNA
-760 FVHAFVDG
+760 DKQRA
-768 DQIIEISP
+768 IS
-776 TDHEAWGAAYPANGR
+776 Y
-791 AVQFEQ
+791 
-797 VEVYGANNF
+797 
-806 ARELV
+806 
-811 NAAYY
+811 
-816 TAYKMNEYGMVP
+816 
-828 SLAQANGTG
+828 
-837 TLWSHH
+837 
-843 NVTQYIANGKTDH
+843 
-856 TDPDGYWANRASR
+856 
-869 YFGTSYTMKDFFELV
+869 
-884 KYEYSHL
+884 

>member
-1 LLINIKWL
+1 
-9 FCREL
+9 
-14 WEKTME
+14 ME

-51 NTNVKA
+51 NMNVKA
-57 DTPAD
+57 DTPTD

-73 TGDANA
+73 IGDANA
-79 ELASQE
+79 ELVSQE

-97 YLDAAQVVNNN
+97 YLDSAQVVNNN
-108 DLHVSGWQATNQA
+108 DLRVSGWQATNQA

-139 LGRASVTENVAR
+139 LGRTSVTENVAR

-158 PDVVNAKDSGYQ
+158 PDVVNAKESGYQ

-198 NGEGNHV
+198 NGEGNRV

-269 AVRPDVAKA
+269 TVRLDVAKA
-278 YSQVINAKDSGFNTA
+278 CSQVINAKDSGFNTA

-316 GEGNYV
+316 SEGNYV

-346 LSNGQLIVSGWH
+346 LSDGQLIVSGWH
-358 ATDYSQVENNHYLIL
+358 ATDYSQVENSHYLIL

-378 KTQVKSIKVTNVARP
+378 KAQVKSIKVTNVARP

-441 GQSKT
+441 GQSKI
-446 TDYWFNPV
+446 TDYWFSPI
-454 TLDQQASYIDSFTKT
+454 TLDQQASYVDSFTKT
-469 DNGYNVKGWMV
+469 AKGYNVKGWMV
-480 SDQSINKPNAY
+480 SDQSINKSNAY
-491 LILLNDGSEIDRV
+491 LILLNDGQEIAKTKV
-504 HVDLTA
+504 ELTD

-520 IYNSQKSGFD
+520 IYNSQKSGF
-530 VNFKVDPAKAN
+530 NGEFNVDPAKAN
-541 GTLKVIMRFAGD
+541 GTLKVIIRFAGN

-568 TNAGNFDNI
+568 TNAGNFDNV

-625 DDVQNVYPYIEGA
+625 NDVQNVYPYIEGA

-659 FIHRLTDDKNGN
+659 FVHRLTDDKDGN

-680 PVLVNLQYNLNE
+680 PVLVNLQYNLNA

-716 ADTTDVYSET
+716 SDTTDVYSET

-856 TDPDGYWANRASR
+856 TDPDGYWTNRASR

>member
-1 LLINIKWL
+1 MVSLIVIFL
-9 FCREL
+9 TYREI
-14 WEKTME
+14 TME

-553 DANKDFSDQYSQDYP
+553 DANKNFSDQYSQDYP

>member
-1 LLINIKWL
+1 
-9 FCREL
+9 
-14 WEKTME
+14 ME

-35 AMALAVAAVSA
+35 AMALAVTAVSA
-46 GLVLG
+46 GLVLE

-57 DTPAD
+57 DTPTD

-121 AGKDNRYL
+121 AGKENRYL

-139 LGRASVTENVAR
+139 LGRTSITENVAR

-205 DNWSQPINLDK
+205 DNWSQPITLDK

-227 KDNQLQ
+227 KDNQLH

-269 AVRPDVAKA
+269 TVRPDVANA

-322 SYWYAPK
+322 SYWYAPQ

-378 KTQVKSIKVTNVARP
+378 RTQVKSIKVTNVARP

-411 ANFGTVNLTP
+411 ANFGPVNLTP

-454 TLDQQASYIDSFTKT
+454 TLDQQATYVDSFTKT

-491 LILLNDGSEIDRV
+491 LILLNDGQEIARTKV
-504 HVDLTA
+504 ELTD

-520 IYNSQKSGFD
+520 IYNSQKSGF
-530 VNFKVDPAKAN
+530 NGEFKVDSAKAN

-553 DANKDFSDQYSQDYP
+553 DANKNFSDQYSQDYP

-577 HVTASQVT
+577 HVTASQVS
-585 LSGWHASSQAANK
+585 LSGWHASTQAGNK

-625 DDVQNVYPYIEGA
+625 NDVQNVYPYIEGA
-638 NKSGFQVTMN
+638 NKSGFQIVIPTQENMLHKVVKIINRLTDDPAGNGNYIDIVSGPVSILSGAQTEGRKTTTYNDNGQIVAVYNDAEVISQLPELPTGCEITAVTMMLRYAGYDVNKVQLAN
-648 IPTKM
+648 IMPRSNNGDYGFVGNPFSPSGWWIFPTGIAPVVDRFVGHHEIMTGASMQRIQDKLK
-653 QGHLVR
+653 QGHLVVAWVAN
-659 FIHRLTDDKNGN
+659 ING
-671 GNFIDLSSN
+671 F
-680 PVLVNLQYNLNE
+680 V
-692 NGINRYILN
+692 
-701 NHINHAT
+701 NHALALT
-708 ITVNHVIP
+708 GYD
-716 ADTTDVYSET
+716 ASRLF
-726 EDGKP
+726 
-731 NMVVVHETANPNDS
+731 
-745 IWGEINYEKAHYNNA
+745 YNNPWTGRKESMTYGEFYQHWNA
-760 FVHAFVDG
+760 DKQRA
-768 DQIIEISP
+768 IS
-776 TDHEAWGAAYPANGR
+776 Y
-791 AVQFEQ
+791 
-797 VEVYGANNF
+797 
-806 ARELV
+806 
-811 NAAYY
+811 
-816 TAYKMNEYGMVP
+816 
-828 SLAQANGTG
+828 
-837 TLWSHH
+837 
-843 NVTQYIANGKTDH
+843 
-856 TDPDGYWANRASR
+856 
-869 YFGTSYTMKDFFELV
+869 
-884 KYEYSHL
+884 

>member
-1 LLINIKWL
+1 
-9 FCREL
+9 
-14 WEKTME
+14 ME

-269 AVRPDVAKA
+269 TVRPDVAKA

-338 QGSLDSFN
+338 QGNLDSFN

-454 TLDQQASYIDSFTKT
+454 TLDQQASYVDSFTKT

-491 LILLNDGSEIDRV
+491 LILLNDGQEIARTKV
-504 HVDLTA
+504 ELTD

-530 VNFKVDPAKAN
+530 GEFKVDPAKAN

-625 DDVQNVYPYIEGA
+625 NDVQNVYPYIEGA
-638 NKSGFQVTMN
+638 NKSGFQIVIPTQENMLHKVVKIINRLTDDSAGNGNYIDIVSGPVSILSGAQTEGRKTITYNDNGQIVAVYNDAEVISQLPELPTGCEITAVTMMLRYAGYDVNKVQLAN
-648 IPTKM
+648 IMPRSNNGDYGFVGNPFSPSGWWIFPTGIAPVVDRFVGHHEIMTGASMQRIQDKLK
-653 QGHLVR
+653 QGHLVVAWVANV
-659 FIHRLTDDKNGN
+659 NG
-671 GNFIDLSSN
+671 F
-680 PVLVNLQYNLNE
+680 V
-692 NGINRYILN
+692 
-701 NHINHAT
+701 NHALALT
-708 ITVNHVIP
+708 GYD
-716 ADTTDVYSET
+716 ASRLF
-726 EDGKP
+726 
-731 NMVVVHETANPNDS
+731 
-745 IWGEINYEKAHYNNA
+745 YNNPWTGRKESMTYGEFYQHWNA
-760 FVHAFVDG
+760 DKQRA
-768 DQIIEISP
+768 IS
-776 TDHEAWGAAYPANGR
+776 Y
-791 AVQFEQ
+791 
-797 VEVYGANNF
+797 
-806 ARELV
+806 
-811 NAAYY
+811 
-816 TAYKMNEYGMVP
+816 
-828 SLAQANGTG
+828 
-837 TLWSHH
+837 
-843 NVTQYIANGKTDH
+843 
-856 TDPDGYWANRASR
+856 
-869 YFGTSYTMKDFFELV
+869 
-884 KYEYSHL
+884 

>member
-1 LLINIKWL
+1 
-9 FCREL
+9 
-14 WEKTME
+14 ME

-35 AMALAVAAVSA
+35 AMALAVVAVSA

-57 DTPAD
+57 DTPTD
-62 NVPVVKTTNPT
+62 NVPVVKTTNPA

-139 LGRASVTENVAR
+139 LGRTQVTENVAR

-216 GNYAYLDNFGV
+216 GNYAYLDNFDV

-244 GKANHYVILYD
+244 GKKYHYVILYD
-255 RTAGHEITRVKVEP
+255 RTAGHELTRTKVEP
-269 AVRPDVAKA
+269 IARPDVARV
-278 YSQVINAKDSGFNTA
+278 YSQVINAKNSGFNTA

-301 NHELQIISRYSDAAN
+301 NHELQIISRYSDDAN

-329 KFAPANTSN
+329 KLAPANTSN

-346 LSNGQLIVSGWH
+346 ISNGQLTVTGWH

-378 KTQVKSIKVTNVARP
+378 KTQVKSIKITNVARP

-454 TLDQQASYIDSFTKT
+454 TLNQQASYIDSFTKT

-491 LILLNDGSEIDRV
+491 LILLNDGKEIARTR
-504 HVDLTA
+504 VDLTS

-520 IYNSQKSGFD
+520 IYNSQKSGFN
-530 VNFKVDPAKAN
+530 VNFNVDSTKAN

-553 DANKDFSDQYSQDYP
+553 DANHNYNDQYSQDYLINADNLITVGA
-568 TNAGNFDNI
+568 TNNINTSPLYTVDVYSGSDDSIISDPNAQGVIVKATQGTYYVNPKCNHQYNLAKQDGKLTGLYHYAGGGNP
-577 HVTASQVT
+577 VTEAQCFIKSIKNYVGQ
-585 LSGWHASSQAANK
+585 SI
-598 PYEWLIVLDNNG
+598 LILDWEQG
-610 QELYRQEITDKGLGR
+610 QNSAWGNTNWARQFVDE
-625 DDVQNVYPYIEGA
+625 V
-638 NKSGFQVTMN
+638 
-648 IPTKM
+648 
-653 QGHLVR
+653 
-659 FIHRLTDDKNGN
+659 HRLTNVWPLIYVQESALNQVANCANNCGLWVAKYPSMNWHSWTVPDMNVNSGAFKQITGWQFTGDDRDRSI
-671 GNFIDLSSN
+671 F
-680 PVLVNLQYNLNE
+680 YLNKE
-692 NGINRYILN
+692 GWMKL
-701 NHINHAT
+701 
-708 ITVNHVIP
+708 
-716 ADTTDVYSET
+716 
-726 EDGKP
+726 
-731 NMVVVHETANPNDS
+731 ANPS
-745 IWGEINYEKAHYNNA
+745 
-760 FVHAFVDG
+760 
-768 DQIIEISP
+768 
-776 TDHEAWGAAYPANGR
+776 
-791 AVQFEQ
+791 
-797 VEVYGANNF
+797 EV
-806 ARELV
+806 
-811 NAAYY
+811 
-816 TAYKMNEYGMVP
+816 
-828 SLAQANGTG
+828 
-837 TLWSHH
+837 
-843 NVTQYIANGKTDH
+843 
-856 TDPDGYWANRASR
+856 
-869 YFGTSYTMKDFFELV
+869 
-884 KYEYSHL
+884 

>member
-1 LLINIKWL
+1 
-9 FCREL
+9 
-14 WEKTME
+14 ME
-20 IKKHYKLYKDGKNWC
+20 IKKRYKLYKDGKNWC
-35 AMALAVAAVSA
+35 AMALAVAAISA

-57 DTPAD
+57 DTPTD
-62 NVPVVKTTNPT
+62 NVPVVKTTKPT

-139 LGRASVTENVAR
+139 LGRTSVTENVAR

-170 ATMNNL
+170 TIMNNL
-176 DWSKVKSVDDQIH
+176 DWNKVKSVDDQIQ

-269 AVRPDVAKA
+269 TVRPDVAKA

-338 QGSLDSFN
+338 QGNLDSFN

-411 ANFGTVNLTP
+411 ANFGPVNLTP

-454 TLDQQASYIDSFTKT
+454 TLDQQATYVDSFTKT
-469 DNGYNVKGWMV
+469 DKGYNVKGWMV

-491 LILLNDGSEIDRV
+491 LILLNDGQEIARTKV
-504 HVDLTA
+504 ELTD

-520 IYNSQKSGFD
+520 IYNSQKSGF
-530 VNFKVDPAKAN
+530 NGEFKVDPAKAN

-553 DANKDFSDQYSQDYP
+553 DVNKNFSDQYSQDYP
-568 TNAGNFDNI
+568 TNAGNFDNV

-610 QELYRQEITDKGLGR
+610 QELYRQQITDKNITR
-625 DDVQNVYPYIEGA
+625 NDVQNVYPYIEGA
-638 NKSGFQVTMN
+638 NKSGFQIVIPTQENMLHKVVKIINRLTDDPAGNGNYIDIVSGPVSILSGAQTEGRKTTTYNDNGQIVAVYNDAEVISQLPELPTGCEITAVTMMLRYAGYDVNKVQLAN
-648 IPTKM
+648 IMPRSNNGDYGFVGNPFSPSGWWIFPTGIAPVVDRFVGHHEIMTGASMQRIQDKLK
-653 QGHLVR
+653 QGHLVVAWVANV
-659 FIHRLTDDKNGN
+659 NG
-671 GNFIDLSSN
+671 F
-680 PVLVNLQYNLNE
+680 V
-692 NGINRYILN
+692 
-701 NHINHAT
+701 NHALALT
-708 ITVNHVIP
+708 GYD
-716 ADTTDVYSET
+716 ASRLF
-726 EDGKP
+726 
-731 NMVVVHETANPNDS
+731 
-745 IWGEINYEKAHYNNA
+745 YNNPWTGRKESMTYGEFYQHWNA
-760 FVHAFVDG
+760 DKQRA
-768 DQIIEISP
+768 IS
-776 TDHEAWGAAYPANGR
+776 Y
-791 AVQFEQ
+791 
-797 VEVYGANNF
+797 
-806 ARELV
+806 
-811 NAAYY
+811 
-816 TAYKMNEYGMVP
+816 
-828 SLAQANGTG
+828 
-837 TLWSHH
+837 
-843 NVTQYIANGKTDH
+843 
-856 TDPDGYWANRASR
+856 
-869 YFGTSYTMKDFFELV
+869 
-884 KYEYSHL
+884 

>member
-1 LLINIKWL
+1 
-9 FCREL
+9 
-14 WEKTME
+14 ME

-57 DTPAD
+57 DTPTD

-73 TGDANA
+73 TGDVNA
-79 ELASQE
+79 ELANQE

-97 YLDAAQVVNNN
+97 YLDVAQVVNNN

-139 LGRASVTENVAR
+139 LGRTSVTENVAR

-170 ATMNNL
+170 ATMSNL

-322 SYWYAPK
+322 SYWYAPQ

-393 DVAKAYPTVA
+393 DVVKAYPTVA
-403 TAGQSGFN
+403 TAVQSGFN
-411 ANFGTVNLTP
+411 ANFGTVNLIP

-454 TLDQQASYIDSFTKT
+454 TLDQQASYVDSFTKT
-469 DNGYNVKGWMV
+469 DKGYNVKGWMV

-491 LILLNDGSEIDRV
+491 LILLNDGQEIARTKV
-504 HVDLTA
+504 ELTD

-520 IYNSQKSGFD
+520 IYNSQKSGF
-530 VNFKVDPAKAN
+530 NGEFMVDPAKAN

-553 DANKDFSDQYSQDYP
+553 DANHNYSDQYSQDYP
-568 TNAGNFDNI
+568 TNAGNFDNV
-577 HVTASQVT
+577 HVTASQVS
-585 LSGWHASSQAANK
+585 LSGWHASTQAGNK

-610 QELYRQEITDKGLGR
+610 QELYRQQITDKNITR
-625 DDVQNVYPYIEGA
+625 NDVQNVYPYIEGA
-638 NKSGFQVTMN
+638 NKSGFQIVIPTQENMLHKVVKIINRLTDDPAGNGNYIDIVSGPVSILSGAQTEGRKTTTYNDKGQIVAVYNDAEVISQLPELPTGCEITAVTMMLRYAGYN
-648 IPTKM
+648 VNKIQLANEMPRSNNGDYGFVGNPFSPSGWWIFPTGIAPVVNKYVGHSDIM
-653 QGHLVR
+653 TGASMERIKDKLNQGHLVVAWVANV
-659 FIHRLTDDKNGN
+659 NG
-671 GNFIDLSSN
+671 F
-680 PVLVNLQYNLNE
+680 V
-692 NGINRYILN
+692 
-701 NHINHAT
+701 NHALALT
-708 ITVNHVIP
+708 GYD
-716 ADTTDVYSET
+716 ASRLF
-726 EDGKP
+726 
-731 NMVVVHETANPNDS
+731 
-745 IWGEINYEKAHYNNA
+745 YNNPWTGRKESMTYGEFYQHWNA
-760 FVHAFVDG
+760 DKQRA
-768 DQIIEISP
+768 IS
-776 TDHEAWGAAYPANGR
+776 Y
-791 AVQFEQ
+791 
-797 VEVYGANNF
+797 
-806 ARELV
+806 
-811 NAAYY
+811 
-816 TAYKMNEYGMVP
+816 
-828 SLAQANGTG
+828 
-837 TLWSHH
+837 
-843 NVTQYIANGKTDH
+843 
-856 TDPDGYWANRASR
+856 
-869 YFGTSYTMKDFFELV
+869 
-884 KYEYSHL
+884 

>member
-1 LLINIKWL
+1 
-9 FCREL
+9 
-14 WEKTME
+14 ME

-57 DTPAD
+57 DTPTD

-85 KAAQAKDNGNYG
+85 RAAQAKDNGNYG
-97 YLDAAQVVNNN
+97 YLDDAQVVNNN

-139 LGRASVTENVAR
+139 LGRTSVTENVAR

-170 ATMNNL
+170 ATMSNL

-322 SYWYAPK
+322 SYWYAPQ

-393 DVAKAYPTVA
+393 DVVKAYPTVA
-403 TAGQSGFN
+403 TAVQSGFN
-411 ANFGTVNLTP
+411 ANFGTVNLIP

-454 TLDQQASYIDSFTKT
+454 TLDQQASYVDSFTKT
-469 DNGYNVKGWMV
+469 DKGYNVKGWMV

-491 LILLNDGSEIDRV
+491 LILLNDGQEIARTKV
-504 HVDLTA
+504 ELTD

-520 IYNSQKSGFD
+520 IYNSQKSGF
-530 VNFKVDPAKAN
+530 NGEFMVDPAKAN

-553 DANKDFSDQYSQDYP
+553 DANHNYSDQYSQDYP
-568 TNAGNFDNI
+568 TNAGNFDNV
-577 HVTASQVT
+577 HVTASQVS
-585 LSGWHASSQAANK
+585 LSGWHASTQAGNK

-610 QELYRQEITDKGLGR
+610 QELYRQQITDKNITR
-625 DDVQNVYPYIEGA
+625 NDVQNVYPYIEGA
-638 NKSGFQVTMN
+638 NKSGFQIVIPTQENMLHKVVKIINRLTDDPAGNGNYIDIVSGPVSILSGAQTEGRKTTTYNDKGQIVAVYNDAEVISQLPELPTGCEITAVTMMLRYAGYN
-648 IPTKM
+648 VNKIQLANEMPRSNNGDYGFVGNPFSPSGWWIFPTGIAPVVNKYVGHSDIM
-653 QGHLVR
+653 TGASMERIKDKLNQGHLVVAWVANV
-659 FIHRLTDDKNGN
+659 NG
-671 GNFIDLSSN
+671 F
-680 PVLVNLQYNLNE
+680 V
-692 NGINRYILN
+692 
-701 NHINHAT
+701 NHALALT
-708 ITVNHVIP
+708 GYD
-716 ADTTDVYSET
+716 ASRLF
-726 EDGKP
+726 
-731 NMVVVHETANPNDS
+731 
-745 IWGEINYEKAHYNNA
+745 YNNPWTGRKESMTYGEFYQHWNA
-760 FVHAFVDG
+760 DKQRA
-768 DQIIEISP
+768 IS
-776 TDHEAWGAAYPANGR
+776 Y
-791 AVQFEQ
+791 
-797 VEVYGANNF
+797 
-806 ARELV
+806 
-811 NAAYY
+811 
-816 TAYKMNEYGMVP
+816 
-828 SLAQANGTG
+828 
-837 TLWSHH
+837 
-843 NVTQYIANGKTDH
+843 
-856 TDPDGYWANRASR
+856 
-869 YFGTSYTMKDFFELV
+869 
-884 KYEYSHL
+884 

>member
-1 LLINIKWL
+1 
-9 FCREL
+9 
-14 WEKTME
+14 ME

-57 DTPAD
+57 DTPTD

-97 YLDAAQVVNNN
+97 YLDAAQVVSNN

-139 LGRASVTENVAR
+139 LGRTSVTENVAR

-170 ATMNNL
+170 ATMDNL

-269 AVRPDVAKA
+269 TVRPDVAKA

-338 QGSLDSFN
+338 QGNLDSFN

-411 ANFGTVNLTP
+411 ANFGPVNLTP

-441 GQSKT
+441 GQSKI

-454 TLDQQASYIDSFTKT
+454 TLDQQASYVDSFTKT

-491 LILLNDGSEIDRV
+491 LILLNDGQEIARTKV
-504 HVDLTA
+504 ELTD

-520 IYNSQKSGFD
+520 IYNSQKSGF
-530 VNFKVDPAKAN
+530 NGEFKVDPTKVN

-553 DANKDFSDQYSQDYP
+553 DANKNFSDQYSQDYP

-577 HVTASQVT
+577 HVTASQVS
-585 LSGWHASSQAANK
+585 LSGWHASTQAGNK

-610 QELYRQEITDKGLGR
+610 QELYRQEITDKNISR
-625 DDVQNVYPYIEGA
+625 NDVQNVYPYIEGA
-638 NKSGFQVTMN
+638 NKSGFQIVIPTQENMLHKVVKIINRLTDDSAGNGNYIDIVSGPVSILSGAQTEGRKTTTYNDNGQIVAVYNDAEVISQLPELPTGCEITAVTMMLRYAGYDVNKVQLAN
-648 IPTKM
+648 IMPRSNNGDYGFVGNPFSPSGWWIFPTGIAPVVDRFVGHHEIMTGASMQRIQDKLK
-653 QGHLVR
+653 QGHLVVAWVANV
-659 FIHRLTDDKNGN
+659 NG
-671 GNFIDLSSN
+671 F
-680 PVLVNLQYNLNE
+680 V
-692 NGINRYILN
+692 
-701 NHINHAT
+701 NHALALT
-708 ITVNHVIP
+708 GYD
-716 ADTTDVYSET
+716 A
-726 EDGKP
+726 GRLF
-731 NMVVVHETANPNDS
+731 
-745 IWGEINYEKAHYNNA
+745 YNNPWTGRKESMTYGEFYQHWNA
-760 FVHAFVDG
+760 DRQRA
-768 DQIIEISP
+768 IS
-776 TDHEAWGAAYPANGR
+776 Y
-791 AVQFEQ
+791 
-797 VEVYGANNF
+797 
-806 ARELV
+806 
-811 NAAYY
+811 
-816 TAYKMNEYGMVP
+816 
-828 SLAQANGTG
+828 
-837 TLWSHH
+837 
-843 NVTQYIANGKTDH
+843 
-856 TDPDGYWANRASR
+856 
-869 YFGTSYTMKDFFELV
+869 
-884 KYEYSHL
+884 

>member
-1 LLINIKWL
+1 
-9 FCREL
+9 
-14 WEKTME
+14 ME

-57 DTPAD
+57 DTPTD

-139 LGRASVTENVAR
+139 LGRTSVTENVAR

-198 NGEGNHV
+198 TGEGDHV

-216 GNYAYLDNFGV
+216 GNYAYLDNFSV
-227 KDNQLQ
+227 ANNQLQ

-244 GKANHYVILYD
+244 GKTNHYVILYD
-255 RTAGHEITRVKVEP
+255 RTAGHEITRVKVELT
-269 AVRPDVAKA
+269 VRPDVAKA

-322 SYWYAPK
+322 SYWYAPQ

-411 ANFGTVNLTP
+411 ANFGPVNLTP

-441 GQSKT
+441 GQSKI

-454 TLDQQASYIDSFTKT
+454 TLDQQASYVDSFTKT

-491 LILLNDGSEIDRV
+491 LILLNDGQEIARTKV
-504 HVDLTA
+504 ELTD

-520 IYNSQKSGFD
+520 IYNSQKSGF
-530 VNFKVDPAKAN
+530 NGEFKVNSAKAN

-553 DANKDFSDQYSQDYP
+553 DANQNYSDQYSQDYP

-577 HVTASQVT
+577 HVTASQVS
-585 LSGWHASSQAANK
+585 LSGWHASTQAGNK

-610 QELYRQEITDKGLGR
+610 QELYRQEITDKNISR
-625 DDVQNVYPYIEGA
+625 NDVQNVYPYIEGA

-659 FIHRLTDDKNGN
+659 FIHRLTDDPAGN
-671 GNFIDLSSN
+671 GNYIDIVSGPVSILSGAQTEGRKTTTYNDNGQIVAVYNDAEVISQLPELPTGCEITAVTMMLRYAGYDVNKVQLANIMPRSN
-680 PVLVNLQYNLNE
+680 NGDYGFVGNPFSPSGWWIFPTGIAPVVDRFVGHHEIMTGASMQRIQDKLKQGHLVVAWVANV
-692 NGINRYILN
+692 NGFV
-701 NHINHAT
+701 NHALALT
-708 ITVNHVIP
+708 GYD
-716 ADTTDVYSET
+716 A
-726 EDGKP
+726 GRLF
-731 NMVVVHETANPNDS
+731 
-745 IWGEINYEKAHYNNA
+745 YNNPWTGRKESMTYGEFYQHWNA
-760 FVHAFVDG
+760 DRQRA
-768 DQIIEISP
+768 IS
-776 TDHEAWGAAYPANGR
+776 Y
-791 AVQFEQ
+791 
-797 VEVYGANNF
+797 
-806 ARELV
+806 
-811 NAAYY
+811 
-816 TAYKMNEYGMVP
+816 
-828 SLAQANGTG
+828 
-837 TLWSHH
+837 
-843 NVTQYIANGKTDH
+843 
-856 TDPDGYWANRASR
+856 
-869 YFGTSYTMKDFFELV
+869 
-884 KYEYSHL
+884 